1 MFSFESGKE
10 KDPKK
15 QVGLLYNL
23 NCLNKEESYS
33 FA

>member
-10 KDPKK
+10 KDPKE